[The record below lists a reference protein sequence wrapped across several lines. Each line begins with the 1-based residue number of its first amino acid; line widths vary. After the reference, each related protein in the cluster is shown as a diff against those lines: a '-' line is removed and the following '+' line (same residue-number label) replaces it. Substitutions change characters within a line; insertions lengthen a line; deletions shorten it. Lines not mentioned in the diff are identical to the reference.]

1 MQDFQSEQA
10 DNGLA
15 AARVHLDDGVAL
27 CARFIPFVQNIAL
40 HIAQIGVFGGL
51 RGQCLEELLRVRD
64 GVRGRSACNDTVI
77 DWHCLPYIPSFAS
90 ENLRQKLAGGLVHSL
105 AF

>member
-1 MQDFQSEQA
+1 VVRRDIYGRSDAFIDAGLQSEQA

-40 HIAQIGVFGGL
+40 HIAQIGVP
-51 RGQCLEELLRVRD
+51 GQRSIFRLPRQVR
-64 GVRGRSACNDTVI
+64 
-77 DWHCLPYIPSFAS
+77 
-90 ENLRQKLAGGLVHSL
+90 
-105 AF
+105 